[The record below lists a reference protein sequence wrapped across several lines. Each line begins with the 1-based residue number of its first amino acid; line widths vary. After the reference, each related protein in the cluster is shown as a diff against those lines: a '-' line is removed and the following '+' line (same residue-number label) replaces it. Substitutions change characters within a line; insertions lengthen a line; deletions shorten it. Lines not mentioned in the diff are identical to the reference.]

1 MASDF
6 QGLCHGTLRQ
16 RRLAFV
22 ALCAGGQKQGGE
34 REAPLLVKAALRI
47 P

>member
-6 QGLCHGTLRQ
+6 QGLCHGVLRQ

-22 ALCAGGQKQGGE
+22 ALCAGGQKRGE
-34 REAPLLVKAALRI
+34 REAPLLVKAA